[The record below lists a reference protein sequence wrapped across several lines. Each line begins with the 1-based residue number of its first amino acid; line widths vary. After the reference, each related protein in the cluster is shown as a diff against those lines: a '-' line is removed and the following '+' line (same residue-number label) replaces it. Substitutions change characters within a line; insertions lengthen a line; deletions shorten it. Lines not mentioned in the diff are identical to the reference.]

1 MTTVGFYQQEAR
13 EIPIVGDYD
22 VVVVGGG
29 CAGFAAAVAASRN
42 GARTLVLEQFPFFGG
57 TATASL
63 MANIVGTRNQVEP
76 NRLQVCKGI
85 GEELIL
91 RLLDCDGAMV
101 TKNAYIAEGEKHTD
115 TKGDLSYSYAF
126 DTEKFKY
133 VTLKMALEAG
143 VDILFHVYFSDV
155 MMDGNRVRGVIFEGK
170 SGRQAVSAKVVIDA
184 SGDADVAT
192 RAGVPFWADAPRRE
206 QAPER
211 FADAQA
217 ARL

>member
-1 MTTVGFYQQEAR
+1 MQ
-13 EIPIVGDYD
+13 
-22 VVVVGGG
+22 
-29 CAGFAAAVAASRN
+29 
-42 GARTLVLEQFPFFGG
+42 
-57 TATASL
+57 
-63 MANIVGTRNQVEP
+63 
-76 NRLQVCKGI
+76 GI

-184 SGDADVAT
+184 SGDAGRGDA
-192 RAGVPFWADAPRRE
+192 RRRSLLADAPRRE

>member
-1 MTTVGFYQQEAR
+1 
-13 EIPIVGDYD
+13 
-22 VVVVGGG
+22 
-29 CAGFAAAVAASRN
+29 
-42 GARTLVLEQFPFFGG
+42 
-57 TATASL
+57 

-170 SGRQAVSAKVVIDA
+170 SGRRGLRQGGHRRLRRRGR
-184 SGDADVAT
+184 GDARRRSLLGRRAT
-192 RAGVPFWADAPRRE
+192 TRTSA
-206 QAPER
+206 
-211 FADAQA
+211 
-217 ARL
+217 